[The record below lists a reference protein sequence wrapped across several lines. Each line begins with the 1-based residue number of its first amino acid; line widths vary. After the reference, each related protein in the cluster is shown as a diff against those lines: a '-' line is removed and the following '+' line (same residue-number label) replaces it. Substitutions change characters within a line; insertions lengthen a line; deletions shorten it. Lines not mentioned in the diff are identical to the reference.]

1 MTFSPNEN
9 LSINENLQCTKILSF
24 QNYCQLYRIYLLLGA
39 LLQKLHRDTQKC
51 AYKCSYAVVDGKGV
65 NVFKT
70 PITDSG
76 KKSKKGLMTLEFE
89 EGHFVTKEEGKGS
102 ADKVAILG
110 VALHYVGVVL

>member
-1 MTFSPNEN
+1 MH
-9 LSINENLQCTKILSF
+9 
-24 QNYCQLYRIYLLLGA
+24 QNFVLPKLLPAVPYLLLGA

-51 AYKCSYAVVDGKGV
+51 AYKCSYAVIDGKGV